1 MSEEKNT
8 LAIED
13 NREDNR
19 LEDASLVNYEAMSLS
34 ELTKELKELLQT
46 EKTQAIKKQVDAIR
60 YEFDK
65 KYDAL
70 VEEKKEEFIADGGE
84 LYNFSYEIP
93 VYREFYTAFNDY
105 REKRNQYYKEIE
117 KTHKEN
123 LAKRRE
129 IIEELKSLLNAEE
142 HLGTTFK
149 QFQQLQERWRRAGA
163 VSNADYEDLWNTYH
177 HHVENFYDFI
187 HLSKDLRDIDF
198 KRNLEEKL
206 KIIERAEA
214 LAQDDVDALIASREL
229 QVLHRVWKEEI
240 GPVDKEHR
248 ESIWQRFSELTKKI
262 HDKRQYYLK
271 NLDKVYEEN
280 AVKKQGIIE
289 RIKKLGEKEPTT
301 HSAWKQ
307 LSKQVEDLRQSF
319 LNVGKVP
326 LQQADEVWKSF
337 NIALR
342 AFNKKKN
349 QFYKTLKKEQQENLT
364 KKLAL
369 LEIAKANQ
377 NSTDW
382 ETTTEL
388 MKNIQREWKE
398 IGSVPLRNT
407 EKIWKEFKRAC
418 DTYFSRFAETI
429 QHSKNKESDAL
440 EQKKAFLDKLKEY
453 QLGTDRDKEI
463 ATLQNFV
470 NEWNA
475 IGNTH
480 HSKRTIDIKFHKII
494 DALYKKLNF
503 DKQEI
508 ELIKYNNKLERLIND
523 DNENSLNNEVIF
535 VRRRIDE
542 LKSEILQLENNLAFF
557 GNIDEKNPL
566 VRDVIKNIN
575 NQKEALK
582 TWENKLRELKHLQ
595 KTQLAEASEEKI
607 EEKE

>member
-93 VYREFYTAFNDY
+93 VYREFYTSFNDY

-149 QFQQLQERWRRAGA
+149 QFQQLQERWRKAGA

-271 NLDKVYEEN
+271 NLDKIYEEN

-595 KTQLAEASEEKI
+595 KTQLAEASEEK
-607 EEKE
+607 E

>member
-19 LEDASLVNYEAMSLS
+19 LEEASLVNYEAMSLS

-117 KTHKEN
+117 KTYKEN

-149 QFQQLQERWRRAGA
+149 QFQQLQERWRKAGA

-271 NLDKVYEEN
+271 NLDKIYEEN

>member
-13 NREDNR
+13 NR
-19 LEDASLVNYEAMSLS
+19 LEEASFVNYEAMSLS
-34 ELTKELKELLQT
+34 ELTKELKELLLT

-70 VEEKKEEFIADGGE
+70 VEEKREEFIADGGE
-84 LYNFSYEIP
+84 PHNFSYEIP
-93 VYREFYTAFNDY
+93 IYKEFYTAFNNY
-105 REKRNQYYKEIE
+105 REKRNQYYKEME

-129 IIEELKSLLNAEE
+129 IIEELKNLINTEE
-142 HLGTTFK
+142 HIGTTFK
-149 QFQQLQERWRRAGA
+149 QFQQLQERWRKAGA

-177 HHVENFYDFI
+177 HHVENFYDYI

-206 KIIERAEA
+206 KIIQRAEA
-214 LAQDDVDALIASREL
+214 LAQDDVDALLASREL
-229 QVLHRVWKEEI
+229 QVLHRIWKEEI
-240 GPVDKEHR
+240 GPVDKERR

-271 NLDKVYEEN
+271 NLDKIYEEN
-280 AVKKQGIIE
+280 AVKKQSIID
-289 RIKKLGEKEPTT
+289 RIKKIGEKEPTT
-301 HSAWKQ
+301 HNAWKQ
-307 LSKQVEDLRQSF
+307 LSKQVEELRQNF

-337 NIALR
+337 NVALR
-342 AFNKKKN
+342 SFNKKKN
-349 QFYKTLKKEQQENLT
+349 QFYKVLKKEQQENLT

-369 LEIAKANQ
+369 VEIAKANQ

-388 MKNIQREWKE
+388 MKNIQKEWKE

-407 EKIWKEFKRAC
+407 EKIWKEFKKAC
-418 DTYFSRFAETI
+418 DTYFTHLAEAI
-429 QHSKNKESDAL
+429 QHSKNKENNAL

-453 QLGTDRDKEI
+453 QLSTDRDREI
-463 ATLQNFV
+463 ETLQNFV

-475 IGNTH
+475 LGTTH

-508 ELIKYNNKLERLIND
+508 EIIKYNNKLERLIND

-535 VRRRIDE
+535 VKRRIEE
-542 LKSEILQLENNLAFF
+542 LKSEVLQLENNLAFF

-595 KTQLAEASEEKI
+595 KTQLAETAEENT

>member
-70 VEEKKEEFIADGGE
+70 VEEKKEEFIADGEE

-149 QFQQLQERWRRAGA
+149 QFQQLQERWRKAGA

-271 NLDKVYEEN
+271 NLDKIYEEN

>member
-149 QFQQLQERWRRAGA
+149 QFQQLQERWRKAGA

-271 NLDKVYEEN
+271 NLDKIYEEN

-289 RIKKLGEKEPTT
+289 RIKKLSEKEPTT

-557 GNIDEKNPL
+557 GNIDKKNPL

>member
-149 QFQQLQERWRRAGA
+149 QFQQLQERWRKAGA

-271 NLDKVYEEN
+271 NLDKIYEEN

-440 EQKKAFLDKLKEY
+440 EQKKVFLDKLKEY

-557 GNIDEKNPL
+557 GNIDEKNLL

>member
-123 LAKRRE
+123 LTKRRE

-149 QFQQLQERWRRAGA
+149 QFQQLQERWRKAGA

-271 NLDKVYEEN
+271 NLDKIYEEN

>member
-19 LEDASLVNYEAMSLS
+19 LEDASLVNYEAMSLN

-46 EKTQAIKKQVDAIR
+46 EKTQAIKKQVDSIR

-117 KTHKEN
+117 KTYKEN

-149 QFQQLQERWRRAGA
+149 QFQQLQERWRKAGA

-271 NLDKVYEEN
+271 NLDKIYEEN

>member
-149 QFQQLQERWRRAGA
+149 QFQQLQERWRKAGA

-271 NLDKVYEEN
+271 NLDKIYEEN

>member
-149 QFQQLQERWRRAGA
+149 QFQQLQERWRKAGA

-271 NLDKVYEEN
+271 NLDKIYEEN

-542 LKSEILQLENNLAFF
+542 LKSEIIQLENNLAFF

>member
-149 QFQQLQERWRRAGA
+149 QFQQLQERWRKAGA

-271 NLDKVYEEN
+271 NLDKIYEEN

-289 RIKKLGEKEPTT
+289 RIKKLSEKEPTT

-480 HSKRTIDIKFHKII
+480 HSNRTIDIKFHKII

>member
-13 NREDNR
+13 NR
-19 LEDASLVNYEAMSLS
+19 LEEASFVNYEAMSLS
-34 ELTKELKELLQT
+34 ELTKELKELLLT

-70 VEEKKEEFIADGGE
+70 VEEKREEFIADGGE
-84 LYNFSYEIP
+84 PHNFSYEIP
-93 VYREFYTAFNDY
+93 IYKEFYTAFNNY
-105 REKRNQYYKEIE
+105 REKRNQYYKEME

-123 LAKRRE
+123 LVKRRE
-129 IIEELKSLLNAEE
+129 IIEELKNLINTEE
-142 HLGTTFK
+142 HIGTTFK
-149 QFQQLQERWRRAGA
+149 QFQQLQERWRKAGA

-177 HHVENFYDFI
+177 HHVENFYDYI

-206 KIIERAEA
+206 KIIQRAEA
-214 LAQDDVDALIASREL
+214 LAQDDVDALLASREL
-229 QVLHRVWKEEI
+229 QVLHRIWKEEI

-248 ESIWQRFSELTKKI
+248 ESLWQRFSELTKKI
-262 HDKRQYYLK
+262 HDNRQYYLK
-271 NLDKVYEEN
+271 NLDKIYEEN
-280 AVKKQGIIE
+280 AVKKQSIIE

-301 HSAWKQ
+301 HNAWKQ
-307 LSKQVEDLRQSF
+307 LSKQVEELRQNF

-337 NIALR
+337 NVALR
-342 AFNKKKN
+342 SFNKKKN
-349 QFYKTLKKEQQENLT
+349 QFYKVLKKEQQENLT

-369 LEIAKANQ
+369 VEIAKANQ

-388 MKNIQREWKE
+388 MKNIQKEWKE

-407 EKIWKEFKRAC
+407 EKIWKEFKKAC
-418 DTYFSRFAETI
+418 DTYFTHLAEAI
-429 QHSKNKESDAL
+429 QHSKNKENNAL

-453 QLGTDRDKEI
+453 QLSTDRDREI
-463 ATLQNFV
+463 ETLQNFV

-475 IGNTH
+475 LGTTH

-508 ELIKYNNKLERLIND
+508 EIIKYNNKLERLIND

-535 VRRRIDE
+535 VKRRIEE
-542 LKSEILQLENNLAFF
+542 LKSEVLQLENNLAFF

-595 KTQLAEASEEKI
+595 KTQLAETAEENT

>member
-13 NREDNR
+13 NR
-19 LEDASLVNYEAMSLS
+19 LEEASFVNYEAMSLS
-34 ELTKELKELLQT
+34 ELTKELKELLLT

-70 VEEKKEEFIADGGE
+70 VEEKREEFIADGGE
-84 LYNFSYEIP
+84 PHNFSYEIP
-93 VYREFYTAFNDY
+93 IYKEFYTAFNNY
-105 REKRNQYYKEIE
+105 REKRNQYYKEME

-129 IIEELKSLLNAEE
+129 IIEELKNLINTEE
-142 HLGTTFK
+142 HIGTTFK
-149 QFQQLQERWRRAGA
+149 QFQQLQERWCKAGA

-177 HHVENFYDFI
+177 HHVENFYDYI

-206 KIIERAEA
+206 KIIQRAEA
-214 LAQDDVDALIASREL
+214 LAQDDVDALLASREL
-229 QVLHRVWKEEI
+229 QVLHRIWKEEI

-271 NLDKVYEEN
+271 NLDKIYEEN
-280 AVKKQGIIE
+280 AVKKQSIID
-289 RIKKLGEKEPTT
+289 RIKKIGEKEPTT
-301 HSAWKQ
+301 HNAWKQ
-307 LSKQVEDLRQSF
+307 LSKQVEELRQNF

-326 LQQADEVWKSF
+326 LQQADEVWKNF
-337 NIALR
+337 NVALR
-342 AFNKKKN
+342 SFNKKKN
-349 QFYKTLKKEQQENLT
+349 QFYKVLKKEQQENLT

-369 LEIAKANQ
+369 VEIAKANQ

-388 MKNIQREWKE
+388 MKNIQKEWKE

-407 EKIWKEFKRAC
+407 EKIWKEFKKAC
-418 DTYFSRFAETI
+418 DTYFAHFAEAI
-429 QHSKNKESDAL
+429 QHSKNKENNAL
-440 EQKKAFLDKLKEY
+440 EQKKTFLDKLKEY
-453 QLGTDRDKEI
+453 QLSTDRDKEI
-463 ATLQNFV
+463 ETLQNFV

-475 IGNTH
+475 LGATH

-508 ELIKYNNKLERLIND
+508 EIIKYNNKLERLIND

-535 VRRRIDE
+535 VKRRIEE
-542 LKSEILQLENNLAFF
+542 LKSEVLRLENNLAFF

-595 KTQLAEASEEKI
+595 KAQLVETAEENT

>member
-13 NREDNR
+13 NR
-19 LEDASLVNYEAMSLS
+19 LEEASFVNYEAMSLS
-34 ELTKELKELLQT
+34 ELTKELKELLLT

-70 VEEKKEEFIADGGE
+70 LEEKREEFIADGGE
-84 LYNFSYEIP
+84 PHNFSYEIP
-93 VYREFYTAFNDY
+93 IYKEFYTAFNNY
-105 REKRNQYYKEIE
+105 REKRNQYYKEME

-123 LAKRRE
+123 LVKRRE
-129 IIEELKSLLNAEE
+129 IIEELKNLINTEE
-142 HLGTTFK
+142 HIGTTFK
-149 QFQQLQERWRRAGA
+149 QFQQLQERWRKAGA

-177 HHVENFYDFI
+177 HHVENFYDYI

-206 KIIERAEA
+206 KIIQRAEA
-214 LAQDDVDALIASREL
+214 LAQDDVDALLASREL
-229 QVLHRVWKEEI
+229 QVLHRIWKEEI

-271 NLDKVYEEN
+271 NLDKIYEEN
-280 AVKKQGIIE
+280 TVKKQSIIE

-301 HSAWKQ
+301 HNAWKQ
-307 LSKQVEDLRQSF
+307 LSKQVEELRQNF

-337 NIALR
+337 NVALR
-342 AFNKKKN
+342 SFNKKKN
-349 QFYKTLKKEQQENLT
+349 QFYKVLKKEQQENLT

-369 LEIAKANQ
+369 VEIAKANQ

-388 MKNIQREWKE
+388 MKNIQKEWKE

-407 EKIWKEFKRAC
+407 EKIWKEFKKAC
-418 DTYFSRFAETI
+418 DSYFTHLAEAI
-429 QHSKNKESDAL
+429 QHSKNKENNAL

-453 QLGTDRDKEI
+453 QLSTDRDREI
-463 ATLQNFV
+463 ETLQNFV

-475 IGNTH
+475 LGTTH

-508 ELIKYNNKLERLIND
+508 EIIKYNNKLERLIND

-535 VRRRIDE
+535 VKRRIEE
-542 LKSEILQLENNLAFF
+542 LKSEVLQLENNLAFF

-595 KTQLAEASEEKI
+595 KTQLAETAEENT

>member
-129 IIEELKSLLNAEE
+129 IIEELKSLLNVEE

-149 QFQQLQERWRRAGA
+149 QFQQLQERWRKAGA

>member
-13 NREDNR
+13 NR
-19 LEDASLVNYEAMSLS
+19 LEEASFVNYEAMSLS
-34 ELTKELKELLQT
+34 ELTKELKELLLT

-70 VEEKKEEFIADGGE
+70 VEEKREEFIADEGE
-84 LYNFSYEIP
+84 LHNFSYEIP
-93 VYREFYTAFNDY
+93 IYKEFYTAFNNY
-105 REKRNQYYKEIE
+105 REKRNQYYKEME

-123 LAKRRE
+123 LVKRRE
-129 IIEELKSLLNAEE
+129 IIEELKNLIKTEE
-142 HLGTTFK
+142 HIGTTFK
-149 QFQQLQERWRRAGA
+149 LQERWRRAGA

-177 HHVENFYDFI
+177 HHVENFYDYI

-206 KIIERAEA
+206 KIIQRAEA
-214 LAQDDVDALIASREL
+214 LAQDDVDALLASREL
-229 QVLHRVWKEEI
+229 QVLHRIWKEEI

-271 NLDKVYEEN
+271 NLDKIYEEN
-280 AVKKQGIIE
+280 AVKKQSIIE

-301 HSAWKQ
+301 HNAWKQ
-307 LSKQVEDLRQSF
+307 LSKQVEELRQNF

-326 LQQADEVWKSF
+326 LQQADEVWKAF
-337 NIALR
+337 NVALR
-342 AFNKKKN
+342 SFNKKKN
-349 QFYKTLKKEQQENLT
+349 QFYKILKKEQQENLT

-369 LEIAKANQ
+369 VEIAKANQ

-388 MKNIQREWKE
+388 MKNIQKEWKE

-407 EKIWKEFKRAC
+407 EKIWKEFKKAC
-418 DTYFSRFAETI
+418 DTYFTHLAEAI
-429 QHSKNKESDAL
+429 QHSKNKENNAL

-453 QLGTDRDKEI
+453 QLSTDRDREI
-463 ATLQNFV
+463 ETLQNFV

-475 IGNTH
+475 LGTTH

-508 ELIKYNNKLERLIND
+508 EIIKYNNKLERLIND

-535 VRRRIDE
+535 VKRRIEE
-542 LKSEILQLENNLAFF
+542 LKSEVLQLENNLAFF

-595 KTQLAEASEEKI
+595 KTQLAETAEENT

>member
-19 LEDASLVNYEAMSLS
+19 LEDASLVNYEAMSLN

-117 KTHKEN
+117 KTYKEN

-149 QFQQLQERWRRAGA
+149 QFQQLQERWRKAGA

-271 NLDKVYEEN
+271 NLDKIYEEN

-289 RIKKLGEKEPTT
+289 RIKKLVEKEPTT

>member
-149 QFQQLQERWRRAGA
+149 QFQQLQERWRKAGA

-271 NLDKVYEEN
+271 EN

>member
-129 IIEELKSLLNAEE
+129 IIKELKSLLNAEE

-149 QFQQLQERWRRAGA
+149 QFQQLQERWRKAGA

-271 NLDKVYEEN
+271 NLDKIYEEN

-289 RIKKLGEKEPTT
+289 RIKKLSEKEPTT

-557 GNIDEKNPL
+557 GNIDKKNPL

>member
-60 YEFDK
+60 YEFDT

-149 QFQQLQERWRRAGA
+149 QFQQLQERWRKAGA

-271 NLDKVYEEN
+271 NLDKIYEEN

>member
-60 YEFDK
+60 YEFDT

-142 HLGTTFK
+142 HLGSTFK
-149 QFQQLQERWRRAGA
+149 QFQQLQERWRKAGA

-271 NLDKVYEEN
+271 NLDKIYEEN

>member
-34 ELTKELKELLQT
+34 GLTKELKELLQT

-149 QFQQLQERWRRAGA
+149 QFQQLQERWRKAGA

-271 NLDKVYEEN
+271 NLDKIYEEN

>member
-123 LAKRRE
+123 LTKRRE

-149 QFQQLQERWRRAGA
+149 QFQQLQERWRKAGA

-229 QVLHRVWKEEI
+229 QVLHRIWKEEI

>member
-117 KTHKEN
+117 KTYKEN

-149 QFQQLQERWRRAGA
+149 QFQQLQERWRKAGA

-271 NLDKVYEEN
+271 NLDKIYEEN

-440 EQKKAFLDKLKEY
+440 QQKKAFLDKLKEY

-557 GNIDEKNPL
+557 GNIDEKNLL

>member
-149 QFQQLQERWRRAGA
+149 QFQQLQERWRKAGA

-271 NLDKVYEEN
+271 NLDKIYEEN

-595 KTQLAEASEEKI
+595 KTQLTEASEEKI

>member
-149 QFQQLQERWRRAGA
+149 QFQQLQERWHKAGA

-206 KIIERAEA
+206 KIIERAEV

-271 NLDKVYEEN
+271 NLDKIYEEN

>member
-149 QFQQLQERWRRAGA
+149 QFQQLQERWRKAGA

-271 NLDKVYEEN
+271 NLDKIYEEN

-453 QLGTDRDKEI
+453 QLGTDTDKEI

-557 GNIDEKNPL
+557 GNIDEKNLL

>member
-13 NREDNR
+13 NR
-19 LEDASLVNYEAMSLS
+19 LEEASFVNYEAMSLS
-34 ELTKELKELLQT
+34 ELTKELKELLLT
-46 EKTQAIKKQVDAIR
+46 EKTQATKKQVDAIR

-70 VEEKKEEFIADGGE
+70 VEEKREEFIADGGE
-84 LYNFSYEIP
+84 PHNFSYEIP
-93 VYREFYTAFNDY
+93 IYKEFYTAFNNY
-105 REKRNQYYKEIE
+105 REKRNQYYKEME

-129 IIEELKSLLNAEE
+129 IIEELKNLINTEE
-142 HLGTTFK
+142 HIGTTFK
-149 QFQQLQERWRRAGA
+149 QFQQLQERWRKAGA

-177 HHVENFYDFI
+177 HHVENFYDYI

-206 KIIERAEA
+206 KIIQRAEA
-214 LAQDDVDALIASREL
+214 LAQDDVDALLASREL
-229 QVLHRVWKEEI
+229 QVLHRIWKEEI
-240 GPVDKEHR
+240 GPVDKEYR

-271 NLDKVYEEN
+271 NLDKIYEEN
-280 AVKKQGIIE
+280 AVKKQSIID
-289 RIKKLGEKEPTT
+289 RIKKIGEKEPTT
-301 HSAWKQ
+301 HNAWKQ
-307 LSKQVEDLRQSF
+307 LSKQVEELRQNF

-326 LQQADEVWKSF
+326 LQQADEVWKNF
-337 NIALR
+337 NVALR
-342 AFNKKKN
+342 SFNKKKN
-349 QFYKTLKKEQQENLT
+349 QFYKILKKEQQENLT

-369 LEIAKANQ
+369 VEIAKANQ

-388 MKNIQREWKE
+388 MKNIQKEWKE

-407 EKIWKEFKRAC
+407 EKIWKEFKKAC
-418 DTYFSRFAETI
+418 DTYFAHFAEAI
-429 QHSKNKESDAL
+429 QHSKNKENNAL
-440 EQKKAFLDKLKEY
+440 EQKKTFLDKLKEY
-453 QLGTDRDKEI
+453 QLSTDRDKEI
-463 ATLQNFV
+463 ETLQNFV

-475 IGNTH
+475 LGATH

-508 ELIKYNNKLERLIND
+508 EIIKYNNKLERLIND

-535 VRRRIDE
+535 VKRRIEE
-542 LKSEILQLENNLAFF
+542 LKSEVLRLENNLAFF

-595 KTQLAEASEEKI
+595 KTQLVETAEENT

>member
-117 KTHKEN
+117 KTYKEN

-149 QFQQLQERWRRAGA
+149 QFQQLQERWRKAGA

-440 EQKKAFLDKLKEY
+440 EQKKTFLDKLKEY

>member
-19 LEDASLVNYEAMSLS
+19 LEEASLVNYEAMSLS

-149 QFQQLQERWRRAGA
+149 QFQQLQERWRKAGA

-271 NLDKVYEEN
+271 NLDKIYEEN

>member
-149 QFQQLQERWRRAGA
+149 QFQQLQERWRKAGA

-470 NEWNA
+470 NEWNT

>member
-46 EKTQAIKKQVDAIR
+46 EKTQAIKKQVDDIR

-149 QFQQLQERWRRAGA
+149 QFQQLQERWRKAGA

-271 NLDKVYEEN
+271 NLDKIYEEN

>member
-129 IIEELKSLLNAEE
+129 IIKELKSLLNAEE

-149 QFQQLQERWRRAGA
+149 QFQQLQERWRKAGA

-271 NLDKVYEEN
+271 NLDKIYEEN

-289 RIKKLGEKEPTT
+289 RIKKLSEKEPTT

-377 NSTDW
+377 NSIDW

-557 GNIDEKNPL
+557 GNIDKKNPL

>member
-149 QFQQLQERWRRAGA
+149 QFQQLQERWRKAGA

-229 QVLHRVWKEEI
+229 QVLHRIWKEEI

-271 NLDKVYEEN
+271 NLDKIYEEN

-289 RIKKLGEKEPTT
+289 RIKKLSEKEPTT

>member
-149 QFQQLQERWRRAGA
+149 QFQQLQERWRKAGA

-557 GNIDEKNPL
+557 GNIDEKNLL

>member
-149 QFQQLQERWRRAGA
+149 QFQQLQERWRKAGA

-271 NLDKVYEEN
+271 NLDKIYEEN

-289 RIKKLGEKEPTT
+289 RIKKLSEKEPTT

-369 LEIAKANQ
+369 LEKANQ

>member
-149 QFQQLQERWRRAGA
+149 QFQQLQERWRKAGA

-271 NLDKVYEEN
+271 NLDKIYEEN

-440 EQKKAFLDKLKEY
+440 QQKKAFLDKLKEY

-557 GNIDEKNPL
+557 GNIDEKNLL